1 MKGLLFGCLFSFMTA
16 VCGEACP
23 DFLSAKIENRQIK
36 ITNFESAR
44 IASIE
49 KAVLTG
55 KVFDIDIKTA
65 LFTDHAVTEKAIPA
79 AAGKIRLLG
88 CEYDLPPDN
97 WTAFFHSERL
107 VDIRKPWWSFLPDE
121 LQRAMMLIVF
131 APDGKSFYGRIWY
144 VCCSGNKTWKHKTDF
159 SCLITADGKLLERT
173 GDDYS
178 ASKMFRIVD
187 KKLYI
192 NLQVTGKRY
201 KYLKQKEFVFYGV
214 RLPVQNS
221 LRNADMAN

>member
-1 MKGLLFGCLFSFMTA
+1 MKKFAGLLFGCLFFFMTA
-16 VCGEACP
+16 VCREACP

-44 IASIE
+44 NASIE

-55 KVFDIDIKTA
+55 NVFDLDIQA
-65 LFTDHAVTEKAIPA
+65 SIFFNNPVTEKTIPA
-79 AAGKIRLLG
+79 AAGKIRLFG

-107 VDIRKPWWSFLPDE
+107 VDIRKPWWSFQPDE
-121 LQRAMMLIVF
+121 LQLAMMLISF
-131 APDGKSFYGRIWY
+131 SPDGKLLKGRIWY
-144 VCCSGNKTWKHKTDF
+144 VCNSGSKTWKHKQDF
-159 SCLITADGKLLERT
+159 SCIIADDGKLLERT
-173 GDDYS
+173 GEDCS

-192 NLQVTGKRY
+192 NLQVTGKFY
-201 KYLKQKEFVFYGV
+201 KYLQRKEFVFPYAP
-214 RLPVQNS
+214 LN
-221 LRNADMAN
+221 